1 MPENSLCQYQQS
13 AGPWGLHA
21 TPEQF
26 PLKGALRAQIPR
38 SLSTLQ
44 VTEGSRWA
52 RRTLSGNLGWVYQG
66 TGQCGGGGGAGK
78 LPGLSLVGRA
88 NLSP

>member
-52 RRTLSGNLGWVYQG
+52 RRKKGSQ
-66 TGQCGGGGGAGK
+66 A
-78 LPGLSLVGRA
+78 
-88 NLSP
+88 SPSWAELISP